1 MHDRLR
7 FLSAVTTL
15 RRHVHH
21 LFKSLF
27 TMVDPR
33 EGVRPT
39 DNSSSFLGC
48 SACDGDTLGDSK
60 SIKQCASLGLSQ
72 HCSSEYSTCP
82 SGVYSGLSDVL
93 VLEYEEGFSSS
104 SPLSSSCCST
114 CSSLLESTSSS
125 DSIYS
130 DSPSY
135 VEPSTLSLSQ
145 GNKSVT
151 CPYQLTETKRR
162 EIIVWAK
169 QVIPTEH
176 PVKDDYR
183 MVVYHPHPRR
193 PRVTDSTSR
202 TRR

>member
-1 MHDRLR
+1 
-7 FLSAVTTL
+7 
-15 RRHVHH
+15 
-21 LFKSLF
+21 
-27 TMVDPR
+27 MVDPR

-183 MVVYHPHPRR
+183 MVVYHPHSRR
-193 PRVTDSTSR
+193 SRVTDSTSR